1 MFLINDHLFSC
12 FFSTQFSPSG
22 ILTPNESSLTSN
34 WSIKRIGEFSTGRYC
49 AKKTLECLGFKH
61 HDILI
66 GENRE
71 PLWPDGVTGSI
82 SHCDNLVG
90 AITASTAKVKAIGLD
105 IEIIGRVEQELWEL
119 VFTST
124 ERDFLTQLTPEL
136 AAVNS
141 TIIFSAK
148 ECFYKLQYPL
158 TKIYIDFKDVEI
170 FIEDESLQISFVKG
184 FEEISRL
191 FQNVV
196 MKYITYNTEVI
207 TYGYLL

>member
-1 MFLINDHLFSC
+1 MFLITDELFHS
-12 FFSTQFSPSG
+12 FFSDQFFSEEA
-22 ILTPNESSLTSN
+22 LRPNERSLISN
-34 WSIKRIGEFSTGRYC
+34 WSNKRIAEFSTGRYC
-49 AKKTLECLGFKH
+49 ARRTLESLGLGYQ
-61 HDILI
+61 DILI
-66 GENRE
+66 GAGRE

-90 AITASTAKVKAIGLD
+90 AITASTAKVKATGLD

-124 ERDFLTQLTPEL
+124 ERNFLKQLTPEL
-136 AAVNS
+136 AALYS
-141 TIIFSAK
+141 TVIFSAK

-170 FIEDESLQISFVKG
+170 SIEEEMLKITFVKG
-184 FEEISRL
+184 FEKISEL

-196 MKYITYNTEVI
+196 MKFITNNTEVI
-207 TYGYLL
+207 TYAYLL